1 MGAQGATRLTATA
14 RAKGLWILALVANA
28 LGWVLPVIED
38 DQRVYRGVH
47 AFRVGLSPL
56 WPYEQFHIPAGYMMW
71 LSVASALTN
80 LVFIVM
86 ALCLW
91 PRVARATASRAG
103 VFVLGAA
110 ALLNLHWTVTMR
122 GNAADLAIGYY
133 VWVVSFVLLLL
144 AVHPALAARPR

>member
-1 MGAQGATRLTATA
+1 MTPTM

-38 DQRVYRGVH
+38 DQRIYRGVH

-56 WPYEQFHIPAGYMMW
+56 WPYEHFHMPTGYMMW

-80 LVFIVM
+80 AVFVVM
-86 ALCLW
+86 AVYLW
-91 PRVARATASRAG
+91 PHVARATASRVG
-103 VFVLGAA
+103 VFVLGAC
-110 ALLNLHWTVTMR
+110 ALLNLHWTVTME
-122 GNAADLAIGYY
+122 GNAADLTFGYY

-144 AVHPALAARPR
+144 SVHPGFAARRR